1 MYKKKYVI
9 GVIGRF
15 IFFDIAEKINGLNSL
30 TKIHTSY
37 PKYFFKKNYD
47 IAENK
52 IKSFFFLEIFR
63 RFNEKFLKIEYVNLL
78 IKKLFGKI
86 SSHFIMKDNFDI
98 FIFFPGN
105 AFYSNLLI
113 KLKKKNVLIIAI
125 EGSTHVDHRYKVL
138 KKEYEI
144 LGQYFVM
151 NDQKSIIKETKYEY
165 ELADHIIVPSE
176 YVKKSFIENGI
187 NEKKLTKI
195 PFGLNINKFTKQKRV
210 CEKFKI
216 IFVGGITIRKGIG
229 YLIDAI
235 INLKKIID
243 VELWLVGTIDPFYST
258 KKYPDFINFIGH
270 IDKNKLS
277 WYYSQCDIFCHPSLE
292 EGLSSTILE
301 AMSVGLPI
309 ICTENSGGAE
319 IINQNSGFIIPAKSS
334 EAISQI
340 IKELYLDKEKLSL
353 MSKAAKQ
360 TSINNFNWSN
370 FVQKMQ
376 SINL

>member
-1 MYKKKYVI
+1 
-9 GVIGRF
+9 
-15 IFFDIAEKINGLNSL
+15 
-30 TKIHTSY
+30 
-37 PKYFFKKNYD
+37 
-47 IAENK
+47 
-52 IKSFFFLEIFR
+52 
-63 RFNEKFLKIEYVNLL
+63 
-78 IKKLFGKI
+78 
-86 SSHFIMKDNFDI
+86 
-98 FIFFPGN
+98 
-105 AFYSNLLI
+105 
-113 KLKKKNVLIIAI
+113 
-125 EGSTHVDHRYKVL
+125 
-138 KKEYEI
+138 
-144 LGQYFVM
+144 M
-151 NDQKSIIKETKYEY
+151 NDQKNIIVETKYEY
-165 ELADHIIVPSE
+165 ELADQIIVPSE

-187 NEKKLTKI
+187 DEKKLMKI
-195 PFGLNINKFTKQKRV
+195 PFGLNISKFTKQKRE

-229 YLIDAI
+229 YLIEAI

-243 VELWLVGTIDPFYST
+243 VELWLVGSIDPFYST
-258 KKYPDFINFIGH
+258 KNYPDFINFIGH

-319 IINQNSGFIIPAKSS
+319 IINQDSGFIVPAKSP

-340 IKELYLDKEKLSL
+340 IKELYFDKEKLAL